1 MSYARSHWSTTS
13 SDWVFNALL
22 YDLLT
27 ENGKAVGIMTN
38 GSTWNSIDMP
48 MRKYFVERKMVEYVI
63 SLPGKIFA
71 TNIATTLIIL
81 SHNNDSIR
89 MIGAIIA
96 TVAYHSVTCGN
107 RIKAC

>member
-1 MSYARSHWSTTS
+1 MGYARSHWSTTS

-38 GSTWNSIDMP
+38 CSTWNSIDMP
-48 MRKYFVERKMVEYVI
+48 MRKYFVECKMVECVI

-89 MIGAIIA
+89 MIDA
-96 TVAYHSVTCGN
+96 TVAYHSETCGN